1 MKRKVYLSILLLI
14 IVNMT
19 IGVWSVI
26 EILSWFGIS
35 IPLMAGIIAGAIVG
49 ELSIPIAIIGLF
61 IR

>member
-35 IPLMAGIIAGAIVG
+35 IPLITGIIAGAIVG